1 MLDAGRTASQI
12 ADKLGRKEGGDK
24 LRPCTTHGN
33 GTTTAMPQTSILISA
48 GEASGDMYAAR
59 LATALRAR
67 LDVALFGMGGPRM
80 RDAGVEI
87 VADYREVHVLGILEV
102 LAKVPSIA
110 RTLGKLSREARRRKP
125 ALAILTDFP
134 GFHLR
139 LARKLKAQGVPS
151 VYFICPQFWAWRP
164 WRANLVRRRF
174 ARGLCIFP
182 FEQEWYRARGVAADF
197 IGHPLVGEVRATRSR
212 EQFAADFGLDAARPI
227 VAILPGSRPGEFRQ
241 HLPRILP
248 ACASFGPSRGA
259 QFVLALAPGIH
270 AAEIAPYLHVGAGAP
285 PLTVVEG
292 ATYDAV
298 AAADL
303 AIVSSGTATVETALL
318 DTPMIVVYRVAPF
331 TAAVARRL
339 VRTPMFAM
347 VNLIAGRRIVP
358 ELIQED
364 LSPER
369 LAMDAARLLDSPGE
383 RDVMRRDLAEVR
395 AKLGPA
401 GAIDR
406 AADIIAA
413 MLAGKPA
420 AAQSQGTGQPSRR
433 SLVS

>member
-1 MLDAGRTASQI
+1 
-12 ADKLGRKEGGDK
+12 
-24 LRPCTTHGN
+24 
-33 GTTTAMPQTSILISA
+33 MPEKSILISA
-48 GEASGDMYAAR
+48 GEASGDMYAAH
-59 LATALRAR
+59 LATALRKR
-67 LDVALFGMGGPRM
+67 VPVHFFGMGGPRM
-80 RDAGVEI
+80 REAGVEI
-87 VADYREVHVLGILEV
+87 VADYREVHVLGITEV
-102 LAKVPSIA
+102 LAKIPSIA
-110 RTLGKLSREARRRKP
+110 RVLRLLSREARRRKP

-139 LARKLKAQGVPS
+139 LARKLKSQGVPS

-174 ARGLCIFP
+174 VRGLCIFP

-197 IGHPLVGEVRATRSR
+197 IGHPLVGEVRATRTR
-212 EQFAADFGLDAARPI
+212 EQFAADNGLDPARPI

-248 ACASFGPSRGA
+248 ACASVGPIRRA
-259 QFVLALAPGIH
+259 QFVLALAPGLT
-270 AAEIAPYLHVGAGAP
+270 AAEIAPYLQSDFP
-285 PLTVVEG
+285 MKVVEG

-318 DTPMIVVYRVAPF
+318 GTPMIVVYRVAPF

-347 VNLIAGRRIVP
+347 VNLIAGRRVVP
-358 ELIQED
+358 ELIQDD
-364 LSPER
+364 LTPER
-369 LAMDAARLLDSPGE
+369 LAMETARLLDSPAE
-383 RDVMRRDLAEVR
+383 RDRMRQDLAEVR
-395 AKLGPA
+395 AKLGAA

-413 MLAGKPA
+413 MLAGEPA
-420 AAQSQGTGQPSRR
+420 PKLPEAAGQPSPQ

>member
-1 MLDAGRTASQI
+1 
-12 ADKLGRKEGGDK
+12 
-24 LRPCTTHGN
+24 
-33 GTTTAMPQTSILISA
+33 MPETSILISA

-59 LATALRAR
+59 LATALRER
-67 LDVALFGMGGPRM
+67 VPVHLFGMGGPRM
-80 RDAGVEI
+80 REAGVEI
-87 VADYREVHVLGILEV
+87 VADYREVHVLGITEV
-102 LAKVPSIA
+102 LAKIPSIA
-110 RTLGKLSREARRRKP
+110 RVLGRLTREARHRKP

-139 LARKLKAQGVPS
+139 LARKLKNQGVPS

-174 ARGLCIFP
+174 VRGLCIFP

-197 IGHPLVGEVRATRSR
+197 IGHPLVGEVRATRTR
-212 EQFAADFGLDAARPI
+212 EQFAADHGLDPARPI

-248 ACASFGPSRGA
+248 ACASVGPSRGA
-259 QFVLALAPGIH
+259 QFVLALAPGLTT
-270 AAEIAPYLHVGAGAP
+270 AEIAPYLGSDFPVK
-285 PLTVVEG
+285 VIEG
-292 ATYDAV
+292 STYDAV
-298 AAADL
+298 AAADV

-318 DTPMIVVYRVAPF
+318 GTPMIVVYRVAPF

-347 VNLIAGRRIVP
+347 VNLIAGRRVVP
-358 ELIQED
+358 ELIQDD
-364 LSPER
+364 LTPER
-369 LAMDAARLLDSPGE
+369 VAMEAARLLDSPTE
-383 RDVMRRDLAEVR
+383 RNRMREDLAEVR
-395 AKLGPA
+395 AKLGAA

-413 MLAGKPA
+413 MLAGTPPA
-420 AAQSQGTGQPSRR
+420 KSPAERGQPSPRT
-433 SLVS
+433 LVS